1 VTDVE
6 PPSGPD
12 DADSGGGFVSLLNT
26 TPKVIGSITA
36 LIAAISGLL
45 IALNKAGLLGDG
57 NDPETEE
64 AKSLFGPVDRPFG
77 RVYFNGKTMYVHANG
92 KTTPLVH
99 LANQVEAL
107 QDVAMSTRVR
117 WESGAA
123 DYGFSLLCR
132 YRNPKNYYLLG
143 VLSGGRYNIARY
155 RDGQLTSLT
164 RGFQQSPHIAPD
176 ENDVTV
182 RCVGDRPT
190 TLTLEVDG
198 RQVGEVSDAVGLPGG
213 NVGIRVGSGES
224 FVTLSFEDFLLK
236 YL

>member
-1 VTDVE
+1 M
-6 PPSGPD
+6 
-12 DADSGGGFVSLLNT
+12 
-26 TPKVIGSITA
+26 IGSITA

-57 NDPETEE
+57 NGSETGTTTSEE
-64 AKSLFGPVDRPFG
+64 AKSLFGPVDRPAG
-77 RVYFNGKTMYVHANG
+77 NVYFNGKTMYVHAKG

-99 LANQVEAL
+99 LANQGEAL
-107 QDVAMSTRVR
+107 QDVAMSSRVR
-117 WESGAA
+117 WESGAN
-123 DYGFSLLCR
+123 DYGFSHLCR

-164 RGFQQSPHIAPD
+164 RGQSTHIAQD

-190 TLTLEVDG
+190 TLTLEVNG
-198 RQVGEVSDAVGLPGG
+198 RQVGKVSDAVGLPGG
-213 NVGIRVGSGES
+213 TVGIRVGSSES
-224 FVTLSFEDFLLK
+224 FVTLSFEEFVLK